1 MLSSR
6 RNLLRLEHHHSLPK
20 MHGQELASSSTHRHA
35 ISGECTEDT
44 DVASAKP
51 DATYRA
57 ENHADEQLL
66 LLEQQMMIRMLE
78 SLGDA
83 ISWEADLPARKLA
96 LPELGTMSS
105 FCRPADTLL
114 EMSGSAPPDHG
125 SPFACL
131 SGGGTGRG
139 KHVHE
144 EGKGSEEEPDA
155 AELQAM
161 LEEQRLMIEVQ
172 EQLTQTLMERVGS
185 LEHTART
192 RRWRR

>member
-1 MLSSR
+1 
-6 RNLLRLEHHHSLPK
+6 

-35 ISGECTEDT
+35 MSGECTEDT
-44 DVASAKP
+44 DMASAKP

-83 ISWEADLPARKLA
+83 ISWEADLPARKLV
-96 LPELGTMSS
+96 LPEIGTMSS

-125 SPFACL
+125 SPACL
-131 SGGGTGRG
+131 SGGGTGQR

-144 EGKGSEEEPDA
+144 EGKGSEGEQNEEEEPDA

-172 EQLTQTLMERVGS
+172 EQLTQTLMERVVS
-185 LEHTART
+185 LGHTTHT
-192 RRWRR
+192 RRSRR